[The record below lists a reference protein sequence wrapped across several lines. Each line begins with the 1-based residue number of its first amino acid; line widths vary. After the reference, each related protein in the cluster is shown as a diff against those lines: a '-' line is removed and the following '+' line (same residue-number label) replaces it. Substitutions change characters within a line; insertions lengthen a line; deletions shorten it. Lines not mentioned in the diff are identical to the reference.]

1 MKKFSEI
8 STVGQLAIMLGV
20 AALIVGA
27 GEYLWLNTLRTANDE
42 LKGQVA
48 VIKAEND
55 KFRPFEAKLKT
66 IKADNERLEAQLN
79 NLRSI
84 VPEEKEAD
92 AFIRMVQEAGV
103 QAGVN
108 VRSFT
113 ARPNAAK
120 EFYMEM
126 PFDLA
131 VDGNFYTVLQFFDRL
146 SRLSRII
153 NVTNLAM
160 GPSSGGVR
168 GYGRRY
174 TLTANE
180 TVLASFTATTFY
192 SRETPAAAKR

>member
-27 GEYLWLNTLRTANDE
+27 GEYLWLSTLSTANKE
-42 LKGQVA
+42 LEGQVA
-48 VIKAEND
+48 AISAENE

-92 AFIRMVQEAGV
+92 AFIRMVQEASV

-113 ARPNAAK
+113 AKPNASK

-160 GPSSGGVR
+160 GPVGGGVR

-174 TLTANE
+174 TLTSNE

-192 SRETPAAAKR
+192 SRETPAAAKK